1 MVHLLL
7 EDLHFHHQLCLGL
20 FGGVLAL
27 FLDALELGGEGLES
41 ADLLGQG
48 VVQFFCLDLCFGWVT
63 STFSSYPK
71 KVDYF

>member
-7 EDLHFHHQLCLGL
+7 EDLHLDHQLCLRL

-41 ADLLGQG
+41 ADLLGEG
-48 VVQFFCLDLCFGWVT
+48 AVQFFCLDLCLGWLT
-63 STFSSYPK
+63 STFSSSPK